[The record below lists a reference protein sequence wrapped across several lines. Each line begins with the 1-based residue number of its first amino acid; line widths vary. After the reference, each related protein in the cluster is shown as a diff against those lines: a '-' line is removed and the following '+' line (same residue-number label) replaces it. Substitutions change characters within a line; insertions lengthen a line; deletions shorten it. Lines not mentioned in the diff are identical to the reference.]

1 MAVNYDDKRFEQ
13 VETEKKAAIAENE
26 KLYDGMIEK
35 SDKFYQDQINNT
47 EAWGDKQAEIQQQ
60 QTDFTIEKIEQQ
72 KDKLEKDYNK
82 EQRAAYV
89 DFQKAKDP
97 HGVNA
102 EQMAASGLGASGYS
116 ESSQVAM
123 YTAYQNRVA
132 VTKESFNQA
141 VLEYDNMMNE
151 ARLQNSSALAQIAF
165 ETLQAKAQ
173 IALEGFQYENS
184 LLMEKANQK
193 TNIDNM
199 YYGRR
204 QDVLSQINTENALAE
219 QKRHFN
225 ASLAEERRQFDIK
238 QAQEEALLEDSKQ
251 FSTYEDAAA
260 YMKSAGVA
268 TGDGG
273 LMTRNEWAR
282 RKKSGSTAT
291 EIQYD
296 SYEEYLNEFVAYRMA
311 NPQK

>member
-1 MAVNYDDKRFEQ
+1 MAVNYDDKRFAQ

-102 EQMAASGLGASGYS
+102 EQMAASGLSSSGYS

-132 VTKESFNQA
+132 VIKESFNQA
-141 VLEYDNMMNE
+141 VIEYDNMMTE

-165 ETLQAKAQ
+165 ETLQKKAQ

-219 QKRHFN
+219 QKRQFN

-238 QAQEEALLEDSKQ
+238 QKQEEALLEGSKQ

-260 YMKSAGVA
+260 YMKGAGVA

-273 LMTRNEWAR
+273 LMTRNEWER

-291 EIQYD
+291 EMQYD